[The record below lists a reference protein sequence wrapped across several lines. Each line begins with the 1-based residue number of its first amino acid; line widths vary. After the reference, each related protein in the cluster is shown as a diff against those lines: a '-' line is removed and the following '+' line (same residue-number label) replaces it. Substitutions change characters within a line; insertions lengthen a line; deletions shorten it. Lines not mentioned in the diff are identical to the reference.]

1 MEGYMIHADEWYPV
15 YTIRPFPEAGTEY
28 GDHIRNNTKIKP
40 LQISDEDLAFIEQA
54 FKQFG
59 EAQDMLRK
67 LEDV

>member
-1 MEGYMIHADEWYPV
+1 MKGYMLDVEEWYPV
-15 YTIRPFPEAGTEY
+15 YTIRPFPEAGTVY
-28 GDHIRNNTKIKP
+28 GDYIRNNTKLKP

-67 LEDV
+67 LEDE